1 MKVRTWKV
9 NEMRFRLIYLLWF
22 GVLTVAGYGTPE
34 SVMAQENCRFS
45 VDTIL
50 AARHDTVVDPQLKR
64 HIGEL
69 QSMFN
74 YTSYRLLSSESLH
87 LRVGQ
92 SGMVSLPG
100 DRSLKITPHKIHG
113 NRAEIALQMMKHK
126 RTVFETRIQLLNRG
140 SLFVGGP
147 NYQNGNLI
155 FKISGT
161 Y

>member
-1 MKVRTWKV
+1 
-9 NEMRFRLIYLLWF
+9 LLVF
-22 GVLTVAGYGTPE
+22 AVLTLSGYGTPD
-34 SVMAQENCRFS
+34 SLMAQESCRIS

-50 AARHDTVVDPQLKR
+50 AARNDTVVDPQLKR

-74 YTSYRLLSSESLH
+74 YTSYRLISSESLN
-87 LRVGQ
+87 LSVGQ

-100 DRSLKITPHKIHG
+100 DRRLKISPQKIHG
-113 NRAEIALQMMKHK
+113 SRADIALQMIKQK
-126 RTVFETRIQLLNRG
+126 RTVFETQVQLLNRG

-147 NYQNGNLI
+147 TYQNGNLI
-155 FKISGT
+155 FKISSA